1 MSKINNIH
9 FILEIES
16 VYGKKSDM
24 WKYAQELIDF
34 KFMIVKLINEG
45 KLIGSVDEEGRRK
58 PLG

>member
-45 KLIGSVDEEGRRK
+45 KLIGSVDEEGRSK